1 MVLLVNSAVLILGLV
16 LIILSSDYL
25 IKVSVKLAY
34 LLRLTTLFIGLIL
47 IAFGTSLPEAAVSI
61 TAVIEKHKDIALGN
75 IVGSNIANL
84 GLVLGVSGLL
94 MPLKIDRSLLKRE
107 LPIMLGSALFLY
119 VCCLD
124 LVISRFEGAVM
135 LAGFIIFCAL
145 SYKHSSSKDLPG
157 ETGEKQILP
166 SVKSKTAVF
175 ALFIVSLSLLVLGAN
190 LMVNSGVKIAEFFK
204 VKPWI
209 IAVTV
214 FAIGTSLPE
223 LSASI
228 SAAVKKISSIS
239 IGNIIGS
246 NIFNILLVIG
256 SASLL
261 RPISLERH
269 VLKFELPLLI
279 VFSLVVALLMWV
291 KKRISR
297 IDAGILFI
305 GYVSFIILLVR
316 GM

>member
-1 MVLLVNSAVLILGLV
+1 
-16 LIILSSDYL
+16 
-25 IKVSVKLAY
+25 
-34 LLRLTTLFIGLIL
+34 
-47 IAFGTSLPEAAVSI
+47 
-61 TAVIEKHKDIALGN
+61 
-75 IVGSNIANL
+75 
-84 GLVLGVSGLL
+84 
-94 MPLKIDRSLLKRE
+94 
-107 LPIMLGSALFLY
+107 
-119 VCCLD
+119 
-124 LVISRFEGAVM
+124 
-135 LAGFIIFCAL
+135 
-145 SYKHSSSKDLPG
+145 
-157 ETGEKQILP
+157 
-166 SVKSKTAVF
+166 
-175 ALFIVSLSLLVLGAN
+175 
-190 LMVNSGVKIAEFFK
+190 MVNSGVKIAEFFK